1 MDLSSL
7 RCPKLGTTSP
17 RKHPKNP
24 KASCC
29 CLREAQNTQWP
40 DRPRT
45 KIKKKNRFLALCW
58 AAEAA
63 PTPRCQQRLVPA
75 ASRALLPAQN
85 VPAAA
90 AEREGR
96 GKTPRELTSQ
106 HFSLAKREF
115 SSSQGQGRSSSEDLR
130 DGKGRN
136 RLETRP
142 SFRERPHNQP
152 QRPAPRVPRKRI
164 RCFVLREGA
173 GHGEQNT
180 SYGKTPT
187 TALTS

>member
-1 MDLSSL
+1 M
-7 RCPKLGTTSP
+7 PKTRHNVPQKTTKKPQSILLLPARGT
-17 RKHPKNP
+17 KHPVARSSTN
-24 KASCC
+24 
-29 CLREAQNTQWP
+29 QN
-40 DRPRT
+40 
-45 KIKKKNRFLALCW
+45 KKKNRFLALCW

-63 PTPRCQQRLVPA
+63 PVPRCQQRLMPA

-90 AEREGR
+90 AEGEGR

-106 HFSLAKREF
+106 HISLAKWEF
-115 SSSQGQGRSSSEDLR
+115 SSSQGQGRSSSEDFR

-142 SFRERPHNQP
+142 SSRERPHNQP
-152 QRPAPRVPRKRI
+152 QRPAPRVPRRRI

-173 GHGEQNT
+173 GHGEQNA